1 MNDAIALLAISQM
14 VCLGAMLYLF
24 SQMQS
29 LRKQAPVRR
38 VKSARVAP
46 MPNSVHVAAR
56 TTTMRA
62 AQQAYGSAAPVSPTL
77 RAPAHAFAGDAA
89 AIAARMT
96 DLGMDV
102 PSLAR
107 RMQRS
112 EEEVRLL
119 LRRKGLAG

>member
-38 VKSARVAP
+38 VKSARVAS
-46 MPNSVHVAAR
+46 MPHSVQVAAR

-62 AQQAYGSAAPVSPTL
+62 AQQAYGSAAPGGSAR
-77 RAPAHAFAGDAA
+77 RAPVRAFAGDAA

>member
-14 VCLGAMLYLF
+14 VCLGAMLYLY

-46 MPNSVHVAAR
+46 IPHSVQVAAR
-56 TTTMRA
+56 TTTVRA
-62 AQQAYGSAAPVSPTL
+62 AQQAYGGTGGAASRRGPVQ
-77 RAPAHAFAGDAA
+77 AFAGDAA

>member
-24 SQMQS
+24 AQLQT

-46 MPNSVHVAAR
+46 MSHSVQLPGP
-56 TTTMRA
+56 TTTLRA
-62 AQQAYGSAAPVSPTL
+62 AQRAYGGPSASTSRQSPV
-77 RAPAHAFAGDAA
+77 RAFAGDAA

>member
-14 VCLGAMLYLF
+14 VCLGAMLYLY

-38 VKSARVAP
+38 VKSARVAS
-46 MPNSVHVAAR
+46 MPHSVQVAAR
-56 TTTMRA
+56 TTTVRA
-62 AQQAYGSAAPVSPTL
+62 AQQAYGGAAGGSSRRGPVQ
-77 RAPAHAFAGDAA
+77 AFAGDAA
-89 AIAARMT
+89 AIASRMS

>member
-1 MNDAIALLAISQM
+1 VNDAIALLAISQM

-38 VKSARVAP
+38 VKSARVAS
-46 MPNSVHVAAR
+46 MPHSVQVAAR

-62 AQQAYGSAAPVSPTL
+62 AQQAYGSAAPSGSAP
-77 RAPAHAFAGDAA
+77 RAPVRAFAGDAA